1 MGAVRLFFTIT
12 EVAYLTAALAF
23 AVYYASNRRGIRS
36 VAIVLLTAGALS
48 QTLFI
53 GWRWLE
59 GARPPLANMF
69 ETLVFFSLAIAVT
82 CLVVELLYSPKIV
95 AAAASVLALLAMAYA
110 NLFDWAIQP
119 LMPALQNSLWLTIHV
134 IFCFVSYAAFAE
146 SYAVALIFLLK
157 RGGALRKVSAFL
169 VSVSFV
175 TAICGL
181 AYGVAKRK
189 EVITAIAGR
198 TLVLAIVV
206 GLAVAGLLTAALV
219 GTLNAKKVRG
229 EEADSALSSLVYR
242 TIAFGFPFLTIG
254 IITGSVWAN
263 VTWGRYWGW
272 DPKETWSLIT
282 WVVYALFLHVRLL
295 RGRLGVKPKSL
306 PQVHAILSVLGFL
319 FVLFTFLGV
328 NYLLRGLHAYTD

>member
-146 SYAVALIFLLK
+146 SYAV
-157 RGGALRKVSAFL
+157 
-169 VSVSFV
+169 
-175 TAICGL
+175 
-181 AYGVAKRK
+181 
-189 EVITAIAGR
+189 
-198 TLVLAIVV
+198 
-206 GLAVAGLLTAALV
+206 LLTAALV